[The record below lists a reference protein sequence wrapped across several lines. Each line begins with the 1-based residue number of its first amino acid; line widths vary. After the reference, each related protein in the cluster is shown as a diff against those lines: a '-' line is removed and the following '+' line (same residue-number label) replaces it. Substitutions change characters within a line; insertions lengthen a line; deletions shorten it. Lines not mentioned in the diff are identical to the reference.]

1 MMRWQLTTV
10 AVVGL
15 VALTGCN
22 SDSKSRQD
30 EQKKDAEGVKKGFEG
45 STKTLR
51 NFDLPDSPKK
61 GQEGGTQPPPDTK
74 KKGSTQ

>member
-1 MMRWQLTTV
+1 MAQ
-10 AVVGL
+10 A
-15 VALTGCN
+15 GCN
-22 SDSKSRQD
+22 SGTKSRQE

-51 NFDLPDSPKK
+51 NFDFPDSPKK
-61 GQEGGTQPPPDTK
+61 GQEGRTQPPPDTK